1 MFSIAN
7 NYVMWGKK
15 ISMILSIVTD
25 FSHGNVNN
33 FKTCFSLAFM
43 KLCIRILDHYLC
55 QSVFDKIRLRI
66 EREITYKVLSFDGL
80 GISLIR
86 LCIIILPEF

>member
-1 MFSIAN
+1 
-7 NYVMWGKK
+7 MWGKK

-43 KLCIRILDHYLC
+43 KLCIRLLDHYLC

-66 EREITYKVLSFDGL
+66 EGERERLHTRFSVLMGL
-80 GISLIR
+80 AFHL
-86 LCIIILPEF
+86 